1 MDHVIVTNFEGHIA
15 LYRGPELTTLIW
27 EVLETEFDL
36 TPFEMANPDSEFEP
50 TLTEAIRNPSIT
62 ALADALAYLDIDMFH
77 SGPQE

>member
-1 MDHVIVTNFEGHIA
+1 
-15 LYRGPELTTLIW
+15 
-27 EVLETEFDL
+27 
-36 TPFEMANPDSEFEP
+36 MANPDSEFEP